1 MYAQWRCNYVKIEG
15 SGSILDDGV
24 TTLIKGLGP
33 TCYEA
38 AGGGFF
44 VSVFVMNSTVI
55 LKVMLW
61 FYNTSHRHVIC
72 TNMYTKELR

>member
-38 AGGGFF
+38 AGGGYF
-44 VSVFVMNSTVI
+44 VSVFLMNLPVPFESYIVI
-55 LKVMLW
+55 R
-61 FYNTSHRHVIC
+61 NTSHRHD
-72 TNMYTKELR
+72 MHKLKS